1 MIIQREQYQLSAT
14 AANEALRE
22 ALRRKSSPEVAPPT
36 SNSLPEAE
44 RSPLPRT
51 ECLAGSPA
59 ESYTKTQPVGEVN
72 FSRFMITNLMDRT
85 TGQCDILIKS

>member
-14 AANEALRE
+14 AANGALRD
-22 ALRRKSSPEVAPPT
+22 ALRGKSSPEVAPPPT

-44 RSPLPRT
+44 HSPLPRT

-72 FSRFMITNLMDRT
+72 FS
-85 TGQCDILIKS
+85 